1 MNKEQHENLLDDE
14 VIAYEEEE
22 EEEEEEEDQKSSV
35 NIPLSGSPLYP
46 RIYLGD
52 AAEGPG
58 QFPESEYVDDNISRT
73 YMGLLT
79 GFYG

>member
-1 MNKEQHENLLDDE
+1 MDKNKLENLLDDE
-14 VIAYEEEE
+14 IIAYEEEDELENGELSE
-22 EEEEEEEDQKSSV
+22 ESSV

>member
-1 MNKEQHENLLDDE
+1 MNEKEYQNLLDDE
-14 VIAYEEEE
+14 TIAYEEEIVD
-22 EEEEEEEDQKSSV
+22 EEDPVDEESSV

-52 AAEGPG
+52 SSEGPG

>member
-1 MNKEQHENLLDDE
+1 MTNKEQENLLDDE
-14 VIAYEEEE
+14 VIAYEEED
-22 EEEEEEEDQKSSV
+22 EEEDEMEGQESSV

-52 AAEGPG
+52 AGEGPG

-73 YMGLLT
+73 YMGLLS
-79 GFYG
+79 FYG

>member
-1 MNKEQHENLLDDE
+1 MNKNEHENLLDDE
-14 VIAYEEEE
+14 VIAYEEEADE
-22 EEEEEEEDQKSSV
+22 TEDQEDSESSV

-52 AAEGPG
+52 SSEGPG